1 MLCSSNNRA
10 ALPSQKCVTV
20 ATVEA
25 LVSVSLLMSCG
36 GGRGGGTHHVD
47 ELCDG
52 QSELDDDHVGDVGH
66 GSGVLVVAS
75 KQLLEEGVLSVRVH
89 LLATKNYRHTHF
101 EYQPRP
107 RQGQVQ
113 YETEASRKDV
123 SCLLKPFQVRKGIE
137 MRGSSQSP
145 HASLSDHAHVASL

>member
-1 MLCSSNNRA
+1 MSLKQSCVHVSKLAKVDVVFFQQQNSFA
-10 ALPSQKCVTV
+10 KSEMCKCCNCKSTGECVV
-20 ATVEA
+20 ADPCV
-25 LVSVSLLMSCG
+25 
-36 GGRGGGTHHVD
+36 GTHHVD

-101 EYQPRP
+101 EY
-107 RQGQVQ
+107 
-113 YETEASRKDV
+113 
-123 SCLLKPFQVRKGIE
+123 
-137 MRGSSQSP
+137 
-145 HASLSDHAHVASL
+145 